1 MHMKKLIRHRAP
13 RYLVRIP
20 LRFRLLASPEMPE
33 EIAES
38 LNLSARGVSFATR
51 FPLALGTPIQL
62 SLKVPEEVTGKPTGW
77 LRDTGVKKRTEDSCP
92 EKTKNHERA
101 LALVPPD
108 WTDRDER
115 CPIRHQTRVCAGR
128 AMGGARTNLRVF
140 VPGVANSVRC
150 A

>member
-51 FPLALGTPIQL
+51 FPLAVGTPIQL
-62 SLKVPEEVTGKPTGW
+62 SLKVPEEVTGKPTWW
-77 LRDTGVKKRTEDSCP
+77 LRDTGVKKRPEDSCP
-92 EKTKNHERA
+92 EKNKNHERA
-101 LALVPPD
+101 LTLVLRD
-108 WTDRDER
+108 WTERDER
-115 CPIRHQTRVCAGR
+115 CPIRHQPR
-128 AMGGARTNLRVF
+128 GG
-140 VPGVANSVRC
+140 VPVM
-150 A
+150 

>member
-51 FPLALGTPIQL
+51 FPLAVGTPIQL
-62 SLKVPEEVTGKPTGW
+62 SLKVPEEVTGKPTSEWRCRGQVIHTRPIESNPGMV
-77 LRDTGVKKRTEDSCP
+77 LVGVLIVYYE
-92 EKTKNHERA
+92 
-101 LALVPPD
+101 VV
-108 WTDRDER
+108 
-115 CPIRHQTRVCAGR
+115 QVAGR
-128 AMGGARTNLRVF
+128 RA
-140 VPGVANSVRC
+140 S
-150 A
+150 